1 MFSFSDLCVER
12 PLGSPGNEALLALL
26 KAEMP
31 SPGFSLISRGFGC
44 ASWARGASRLRQGGR
59 EFAIFPS
66 PFSRGFSGSLPLRL
80 ATSMAELEAAA
91 SEGAAGCLLLLGG
104 ELCREPLMPKDFPVY
119 FPEEHRAFYQ
129 ALERARPACVLALTG
144 KDSLS
149 GLDPFPLFEDGPQ
162 SIPSACA
169 PAEILERLD
178 LKSPVELSIDSRV
191 GQVSSEQLVFEKA
204 GESAGRIL
212 LCAHMDSKCG
222 SPGALDNAA
231 GLYALL
237 GAARLLGGERFRHTL
252 DIVPFNGE
260 EHYGIPGELEYLK
273 LLEESGET
281 VRLVLNLDAPG
292 HSGSRNALSFYNVE
306 GEREELI
313 LGAVKGHA
321 LEKGEPWY
329 AGDHAMFALRGT
341 PCLVASSSDLF
352 AGALAATH
360 TAGDLESTVD
370 LGLLDGLAEAIVKIL
385 RLADGFLDS

>member
-31 SPGFSLISRGFGC
+31 SPGFTLISRRFDC
-44 ASWARGASRLRQGGR
+44 ASWARGNSRLRQGGR
-59 EFAIFPS
+59 ELEIFPS
-66 PFSRGFSGSLPLRL
+66 PFSRGFSSSVPLRQ
-80 ATSMAELEAAA
+80 ASSMAELEAAA
-91 SEGAAGCLLLLGG
+91 SEGTAADCLLVLGG
-104 ELCREPLMPKDFPVY
+104 ELSREPLMPKDFPVY

-129 ALERARPACVLALTG
+129 ALVRARPACVLALTG

-149 GLDPFPLFEDGPQ
+149 GADPFPLFEDGPQ

-169 PAEILERLD
+169 PAEALEGLD
-178 LKSPVELSIDSRV
+178 LKSPVEVSIDSRV
-191 GQVSSEQLVFEKA
+191 GHVSSEQLVFERA

-237 GAARLLGGERFRHTL
+237 RTAQRMGGERFRHTL

-273 LLEESGET
+273 LLEEADSP

-292 HSGSRNALSFYNVE
+292 HLGSRNALSFYNVE
-306 GEREELI
+306 GGGEELI
-313 LGAVKGHA
+313 LGAVKA
-321 LEKGEPWY
+321 NAVEKGEPWY
-329 AGDHAMFALRGT
+329 AGDHSMFALRGT

-360 TAGDLESTVD
+360 TARDLPGTVD
-370 LGLLDGLAEAIVKIL
+370 LGLLDELAEAVVKIV
-385 RLADGFLDS
+385 RLADGF